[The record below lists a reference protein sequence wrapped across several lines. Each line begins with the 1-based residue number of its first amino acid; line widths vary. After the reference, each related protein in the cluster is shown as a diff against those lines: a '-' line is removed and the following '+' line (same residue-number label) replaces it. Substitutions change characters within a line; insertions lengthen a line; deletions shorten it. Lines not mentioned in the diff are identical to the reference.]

1 MIASTDMPARLAIAM
16 RFARSGLVVE
26 VCHDDVRAVTRD
38 DDGVHF
44 VACTEAGEHLVCSV
58 PWSPSRPIGQYRAP
72 RGLA

>member
-1 MIASTDMPARLAIAM
+1 MIASVDVGARLSLAL

-44 VACTEAGEHLVCSV
+44 VACTEAGEHLACTV
-58 PWSPSRPIGQYRAP
+58 PWDTAMPIARHRPP
-72 RGLA
+72 VGLA